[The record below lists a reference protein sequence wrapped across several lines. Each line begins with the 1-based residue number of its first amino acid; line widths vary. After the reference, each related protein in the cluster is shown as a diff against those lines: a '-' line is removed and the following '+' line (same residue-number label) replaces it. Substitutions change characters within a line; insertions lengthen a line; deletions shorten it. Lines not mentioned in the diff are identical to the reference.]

1 MTNALEKLPSRFATF
16 EQFMEETMTQ
26 EEAGRYCNEHPAF
39 QSYGLRKTN
48 PATGEGVSRY
58 AVRPMGSM
66 VADGRPASEFLTPT
80 KSTKTSSDVAPVQS
94 SKPKKIKVPGET
106 RNGITSPS
114 STSVGFKIWQL
125 CDELFSIRKDAF
137 TKSLLLAEATN
148 RGFNHGNA
156 LTECSRWRKFHG
168 MTWKL

>member
-1 MTNALEKLPSRFATF
+1 MTPTTELAPLPKLFASFGDFMLGTF
-16 EQFMEETMTQ
+16 TMKQ
-26 EEAGRYCNEHPAF
+26 AADFCRN
-39 QSYGLRKTN
+39 N
-48 PATGEGVSRY
+48 PGHVYEGVAQRDPNTGKLVSRWH
-58 AVRPMGSM
+58 VRKASVVPTTT
-66 VADGRPASEFLTPT
+66 PAGPQ
-80 KSTKTSSDVAPVQS
+80 APVAQS
-94 SKPKKIKVPGET
+94 PKPKKIKEAGET

-114 STSVGFKIWQL
+114 STSVGAKIWKL

-137 TKSLLLAEATN
+137 TKSLLLAESTN